1 MLALQA
7 LNNAIVG
14 GMSSP
19 ANFYGYLGLLAA
31 SLQA

>member
-1 MLALQA
+1 MLAVQA
-7 LNNAIVG
+7 LNNAIVA

-19 ANFYGYLGLLAA
+19 ANFYDYLGLLAA